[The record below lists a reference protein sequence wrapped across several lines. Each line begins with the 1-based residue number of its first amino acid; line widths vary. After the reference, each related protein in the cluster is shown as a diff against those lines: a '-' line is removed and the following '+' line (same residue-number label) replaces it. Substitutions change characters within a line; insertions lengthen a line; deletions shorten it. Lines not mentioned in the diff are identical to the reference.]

1 MANQVKKVS
10 PGPSGAKSLLIPITN
25 IYDGNDYSAQILIG
39 SKDVPA
45 NVILDTGS
53 STIAVTPKVYK
64 AASDRNLKPTTLA
77 QLVTYGT
84 GGWAGP
90 VVNTTLTI
98 GSGSQ
103 QIILDNSPI
112 AITDIQQKN
121 NFSGVDGI
129 MGLGYNGLNTAF
141 DFKAYL
147 AKTAPKSPFTFP
159 WPFSSGS
166 FKTFATKF
174 VNLIRSEK
182 VPEIEFDP
190 YFTELEKK
198 GVTAN
203 KFAFYTRRSWVH
215 YATTN
220 AGQVAK
226 DPLNNGFFVL
236 GGGEEQTELY
246 SGNFI
251 DVDVVHDLYYN
262 TNLVAV
268 QVEGGERIAAQPLQS
283 QYVPFMVSNSIIDS
297 GTSALVL
304 ADDVYKAIGDSFQ
317 KLNPTFNHQIT
328 LAAQDGIAM
337 IDLYLSKWPKINFI
351 FTGINGGNEVTLTC
365 DPHTYWQ
372 VNFPAPGKAVYQIA
386 PLGQEP
392 NQSIFGL
399 PFMNNYYTVFDRSTD
414 ANGIIRFA
422 PIK

>member
-1 MANQVKKVS
+1 MANQVKAAS

-25 IYDGNDYSAQILIG
+25 IYDGNDYSAQLLIG

-53 STIAVTPKVYK
+53 STLAVTPKVYN
-64 AASDRNLKPTTLA
+64 AASDKNLKPTTLA

-90 VVNTTLTI
+90 VVNTSLTI
-98 GSGSQ
+98 GAGSQ
-103 QIILDNSPI
+103 QLVLNGAPI

-121 NFSGVDGI
+121 NFTGVDGI
-129 MGLGYNGLNTAF
+129 MGLAFNGLNTAF
-141 DFKAYL
+141 DFKDYL
-147 AKTAPKSPFTFP
+147 VKTDPKSPFTFP

-166 FKTFATKF
+166 FKTFTTKF
-174 VNLIRSEK
+174 IKLVRTKK

-190 YFTELEKK
+190 YFTELTNK
-198 GVTAN
+198 GVSAN
-203 KFAFYTRRSWVH
+203 KFSFYTKRSWVH
-215 YATTN
+215 NATTN
-220 AGQVAK
+220 AGQIAK

-236 GGGEEQTELY
+236 GGGEEQADLY
-246 SGNFI
+246 TGNFT

-268 QVEGGERIAAQPLQS
+268 QVDGGARIAAQALQS
-283 QYVPFMVSNSIIDS
+283 QYVPFMVSNSIVDS

-304 ADDVYKAIGDSFQ
+304 SDDVYQAILDSFQ
-317 KLNPTFNHQIT
+317 KLSPTFNHQIK
-328 LAAQDGIAM
+328 LASQNGIAM
-337 IDLYLSKWPKINFI
+337 TDLYLSKWPKINFI
-351 FTGINGGNEVTLTC
+351 FTGINGGNEVTLSC

-372 VNFPAPGKAVYQIA
+372 VNFPSPGQAVFQIA
-386 PLGQEP
+386 PLQQTP

-399 PFMNNYYTVFDRSTD
+399 PLMNNYYTVFDRSTD

-422 PIK
+422 TIK